1 MADRSSYSRIDCSS
15 STPSVQ
21 PTIII
26 TSLLAS
32 WQRWKIID
40 FQILFIALNWRFFY
54 FLILAEQR
62 QHSLHKMVFVVLS
75 GKKKIVLPLKIVQIF
90 LSVKI
95 KSRRWKQKS
104 EDDSKYHASPTLLQ
118 TRQCKKRQ
126 RVCSHVL
133 KALRS
138 PSFTII
144 SHEVEERRLIND
156 SKVFPIE
163 YSLFFRLIR
172 RACKIQFDYLPC
184 NKFREC
190 AISVN

>member
-95 KSRRWKQKS
+95 KSRRWKQKTIRNITPPRHYFKLGNVRKDRGFVVTYWKHY
-104 EDDSKYHASPTLLQ
+104 EV
-118 TRQCKKRQ
+118 R
-126 RVCSHVL
+126 
-133 KALRS
+133 AL
-138 PSFTII
+138 PSSVTK
-144 SHEVEERRLIND
+144 SRRD
-156 SKVFPIE
+156 
-163 YSLFFRLIR
+163 
-172 RACKIQFDYLPC
+172 A
-184 NKFREC
+184 
-190 AISVN
+190 